1 MTLRCFIGLPL
12 PASYQQGLER
22 LTAKWRER
30 LRSRI
35 SWTKPGNWHLTLFFL
50 GDVAE
55 EQLEGIKQQL
65 AGVRTPSFQL
75 QAAGGGFFPPGKA
88 PRVIWV
94 GLQQGGKQAEQ
105 LAGEITEAL
114 QPLGYEPEK
123 RPFRAH
129 LTVGRVKQERRDDWK
144 GLLADMQKIFWPAVE
159 MRSFVLWQSVLRPQ
173 GPEYTRL
180 AEYPLQDTS

>member
-12 PASYQQGLER
+12 PTSYQQGLER
-22 LTAKWRER
+22 LISTWRER

-35 SWTKPGNWHLTLFFL
+35 AWTKPGNWHLTLFFL
-50 GDVAE
+50 GDVTE
-55 EQLEGIKQQL
+55 EQLEGIKQRL
-65 AGVRTPSFQL
+65 AGVRSSRFQL

-94 GLQQGGKQAEQ
+94 GLQQGGKQAGG
-105 LAGEITEAL
+105 LAREITEAL
-114 QPLGYEPEK
+114 QPLGYEPER

-129 LTVGRVKQERRDDWK
+129 LTVGRVKQDRRDDWNA
-144 GLLADMQKIFWPAVE
+144 LLADMQKISWPAVQVQ
-159 MRSFVLWQSVLRPQ
+159 SFVLWKSLLRPE

-180 AEYPLQDTS
+180 AEYALPEGG